1 MLGRGE
7 VKIGSHSQQTPRTS
21 KNQDQGYIRLACE
34 RHPIF
39 TSPRP
44 SMVSPT
50 PQLILHWSF
59 ANPIILLTP
68 PSVDLSKEDHHQHEE
83 KKKSEQSSSF
93 ILSVEHIR
101 NFQSRK

>member
-1 MLGRGE
+1 MGPFSANTSSKQGSESGSRIYQACLFT
-7 VKIGSHSQQTPRTS
+7 ISSHS
-21 KNQDQGYIRLACE
+21 
-34 RHPIF
+34 HP
-39 TSPRP
+39 TALP

-50 PQLILHWSF
+50 PQLILHWSL

-68 PSVDLSKEDHHQHEE
+68 PSIDLSKEDQHQHEEE
-83 KKKSEQSSSF
+83 KKKSEGSPSF

>member
-1 MLGRGE
+1 MGIPILSRHL
-7 VKIGSHSQQTPRTS
+7 VQAR
-21 KNQDQGYIRLACE
+21 IRIKDISGLPE

-68 PSVDLSKEDHHQHEE
+68 PSVDLSKEGHHQHEE

-101 NFQSRK
+101 NFQTRK

>member
-1 MLGRGE
+1 
-7 VKIGSHSQQTPRTS
+7 
-21 KNQDQGYIRLACE
+21 
-34 RHPIF
+34 
-39 TSPRP
+39 
-44 SMVSPT
+44 MVSPT
-50 PQLILHWSF
+50 PKLILHWSL

-83 KKKSEQSSSF
+83 KKTSEQSSAF